1 MRSPTLSV
9 ALAKLQPVQI
19 VGGAR
24 STFVVSQDGKVYA
37 AGDRTGGCLGVGVSS
52 SHVSVPTPVSALSH
66 YVVKKVATHSCC
78 RHTLALT
85 ADGKL
90 FSWGDGSSGQ
100 LGHGNTASHDRPKM
114 VECLLGKHMHDMA
127 CGSGYCAAVASNGE
141 LYTWGNGCH
150 GRLGHGNTEMQTKPK
165 LVSNLNWDLDLELGT
180 CSQQPAFSLMCVLL
194 YTSEASLSC
203 LASQCK

>member
-1 MRSPTLSV
+1 M
-9 ALAKLQPVQI
+9 
-19 VGGAR
+19 
-24 STFVVSQDGKVYA
+24 
-37 AGDRTGGCLGVGVSS
+37 GVGS
-52 SHVSVPTPVSALSH
+52 SHVSAPTLVSALSH

-165 LVSNLNWDLDLELGT
+165 LVSNLNLDLDLELGLY
-180 CSQQPAFSLMCVLL
+180 SQHPAFSLMCVLL
-194 YTSEASLSC
+194 YTSEASLTVMPGKSM
-203 LASQCK
+203 

>member
-1 MRSPTLSV
+1 M
-9 ALAKLQPVQI
+9 ALAKLQPIQI

-24 STFVVSQDGKVYA
+24 SAFVVSQDGKVYA
-37 AGDRTGGCLGVGVSS
+37 AGDRSGGCLGIGGSGG
-52 SHVSVPTPVSALSH
+52 HVSVPTLVSALSH

-114 VECLLGKHMHDMA
+114 VEYLLGKHMHDIA
-127 CGSGYCAAVASNGE
+127 CGSGYSAAIASSGE

-150 GRLGHGNTEMQTKPK
+150 GRLGHGDTEMQTKPK
-165 LVSNLNWDLDLELGT
+165 LVSR
-180 CSQQPAFSLMCVLL
+180 PI
-194 YTSEASLSC
+194 
-203 LASQCK
+203 